1 MRKRLGMITPSS
13 NSVLEPVTSAMLHGA
28 PGVTA
33 HFSRF
38 RVTEIALDAAALSQF
53 DASVML
59 PAADLLGD
67 ARVDAIAW
75 NGTSASW
82 LGVGRD
88 KSLCEAITARTGVPA
103 TTSTLACIDAARA
116 LGARRVGLVSPY
128 TDDVQRRI
136 GDVWAEEGIAPH
148 AERHLGLRDNFSF
161 GEVSPATIADMIRSV
176 AAQGADAVVIL
187 CTNLDGATIAASLER
202 ELDIAVLDSVAVTLW
217 RTLDLAGGDIGAL
230 ARWGRIFQTSA
241 ASK

>member
-13 NSVLEPVTSAMLHGA
+13 NSVLEPVTSAMLAGA
-28 PGVTA
+28 GVTA

-53 DASVML
+53 DASAML
-59 PAADLLGD
+59 PAADLLAD
-67 ARVDAIAW
+67 AKVDAIAW

-82 LGVGRD
+82 LGISRD
-88 KSLCEAITARTGVPA
+88 RSLCEAITARTGVPA
-103 TTSTLACIDAARA
+103 TTSTLACIDAASA
-116 LGARRVGLVSPY
+116 LGAKRVGLVSPY

-136 GDVWAEEGIAPH
+136 ADVWAEEGVAPH

-161 GEVSPATIADMIRSV
+161 GEVAPATIADMIRDV
-176 AAQGADAVVIL
+176 AAEGADAVVIL
-187 CTNLDGATIAASLER
+187 CTNLDGAALAATLER

-217 RTLDLAGGDIGAL
+217 RSLGLAGGDIRAL
-230 ARWGRIFQTSA
+230 AQWGRIFQTSA
-241 ASK
+241 VIK

>member
-13 NSVLEPVTSAMLHGA
+13 NSVLEPVASAMLHGVD
-28 PGVTA
+28 GITA

-38 RVTEIALDAAALSQF
+38 RVTEIALDAAALGQF

-59 PAADLLGD
+59 PAADLLAD
-67 ARVDAIAW
+67 AKVDAIAW

-82 LGVGRD
+82 LGINSDRG
-88 KSLCEAITARTGVPA
+88 LCQAITARTGVPA
-103 TTSTLACIDAARA
+103 TTSTLASIDAART

-136 GDVWAEEGIAPH
+136 GDVWAEEGIALH

-161 GEVSPATIADMIRSV
+161 GEVSPPTIADMIRAV
-176 AAQGADAVVIL
+176 AAEGADAVVIL
-187 CTNLDGATIAASLER
+187 CTNLDGATVAASLEQ

-217 RTLDLAGGDIGAL
+217 RTVGLAGSDTRVL
-230 ARWGRIFQTSA
+230 ARWGRIFQA
-241 ASK
+241 AAPD